1 VDQGRRLSAA
11 DAAWLGL
18 DRPEH
23 LMVVTAVLRLDRRIE
38 LEPLRGLVRTR
49 LLSAYPTLRMRPVRS
64 RLPLVRPRWHSDP
77 GFDLTQ
83 HVRSLELPG
92 TRDEPAL
99 MQYVGE
105 LMSHP
110 LDPARPPWALTLVQL
125 SDHSAVVA
133 RLHHCL
139 ADGIALAGVLLTL
152 VDDANAD
159 RPRAAL
165 AAPTTRPAT
174 GPPGNRPQL
183 RTVLSSAV
191 RTVSKVMVGRGDGTS
206 RLRGPAS
213 VGRDAAW
220 TGPQDLDRVKAAAAA
235 SGTSVNDVL
244 LAAVAGGLR
253 RWLLAAGARP
263 ADLRVMV
270 PVDLRRGEPVPAE
283 LGNRFGIVF
292 VALPVATPS
301 AAERLAAVH
310 TATTEAK
317 RSPVA
322 PASYALLSLVGR
334 LPRWGQGLAA
344 TLLGRIATVIVT
356 NVPGPRE
363 PLSLAGGRL
372 RSVVFWVP
380 HIGPIGVGVSIFSY
394 AGTVTLGVATNGSL
408 RIPAIDLVAAIE
420 AELTELTELTDL
432 GPRTAPGTA

>member
-1 VDQGRRLSAA
+1 MDRGRRLSAA

-38 LEPLRGLVRTR
+38 LEPLRELVRTR

-64 RLPLVRPRWHSDP
+64 RLPLVRPRWRSDA

-152 VDDANAD
+152 VDEVSAD
-159 RPRAAL
+159 QLP
-165 AAPTTRPAT
+165 AAPSAPTSRPAA
-174 GPPGNRPQL
+174 GLPGNRPRL

-191 RTVSKVMVGRGDGTS
+191 HTVVEGHGGPR
-206 RLRGPAS
+206 RRGPAGS
-213 VGRDAAW
+213 AGRPRSAGTPPGPARRTSTGSRRRPPRVGRASTTCCWLRSRAAC
-220 TGPQDLDRVKAAAAA
+220 
-235 SGTSVNDVL
+235 
-244 LAAVAGGLR
+244 
-253 RWLLAAGARP
+253 AAGFWLRAR
-263 ADLRVMV
+263 
-270 PVDLRRGEPVPAE
+270 
-283 LGNRFGIVF
+283 
-292 VALPVATPS
+292 
-301 AAERLAAVH
+301 
-310 TATTEAK
+310 
-317 RSPVA
+317 
-322 PASYALLSLVGR
+322 GR
-334 LPRWGQGLAA
+334 PTCG
-344 TLLGRIATVIVT
+344 
-356 NVPGPRE
+356 
-363 PLSLAGGRL
+363 
-372 RSVVFWVP
+372 
-380 HIGPIGVGVSIFSY
+380 
-394 AGTVTLGVATNGSL
+394 
-408 RIPAIDLVAAIE
+408 
-420 AELTELTELTDL
+420 
-432 GPRTAPGTA
+432 